1 MKIARYAR
9 SWKFEFSR
17 QSLNDKKWKLAA
29 ECIVLLHMHTIDKL
43 TKQKVVNYNSAT
55 SYAQI
60 IFLPSSVYL
69 LPTPWN

>member
-1 MKIARYAR
+1 MDICHR
-9 SWKFEFSR
+9 
-17 QSLNDKKWKLAA
+17 
-29 ECIVLLHMHTIDKL
+29 VHMHTIDKL